1 MCQALKEIYAD
12 GVTEGREEGIFSVV
26 KHMTDH
32 GFSPEDIERYTG
44 ISGKEIRQA
53 MECQQR
59 EIRNLQETLEKQ
71 QEWLEYFLEYR
82 DRTEVDRLMLVNLVK
97 RIEVYEQKRIIIHF
111 WFEDEFEKV
120 LGLLETVNRT
130 KPDQRVEAFLK
141 GKGAEASA

>member
-1 MCQALKEIYAD
+1 M
-12 GVTEGREEGIFSVV
+12 
-26 KHMTDH
+26 
-32 GFSPEDIERYTG
+32 
-44 ISGKEIRQA
+44 
-53 MECQQR
+53 
-59 EIRNLQETLEKQ
+59 QETLEKQ

-120 LGLLETVNRT
+120 LGLLETVNRA
-130 KPDQRVEAFLK
+130 KPDQHVEAFLK

>member
-1 MCQALKEIYAD
+1 
-12 GVTEGREEGIFSVV
+12 
-26 KHMTDH
+26 
-32 GFSPEDIERYTG
+32 
-44 ISGKEIRQA
+44 

-97 RIEVYEQKRIIIHF
+97 RIEVYEQKRIIIHC

>member
-1 MCQALKEIYAD
+1 
-12 GVTEGREEGIFSVV
+12 
-26 KHMTDH
+26 
-32 GFSPEDIERYTG
+32 
-44 ISGKEIRQA
+44 

-97 RIEVYEQKRIIIHF
+97 RIEVYEQKRITIHF

-120 LGLLETVNRT
+120 LGLLETVNRA
-130 KPDQRVEAFLK
+130 KPDLRVEAFLK

>member
-1 MCQALKEIYAD
+1 
-12 GVTEGREEGIFSVV
+12 
-26 KHMTDH
+26 
-32 GFSPEDIERYTG
+32 
-44 ISGKEIRQA
+44 

-59 EIRNLQETLEKQ
+59 EIRNLRETLEKQ

>member
-1 MCQALKEIYAD
+1 
-12 GVTEGREEGIFSVV
+12 
-26 KHMTDH
+26 
-32 GFSPEDIERYTG
+32 
-44 ISGKEIRQA
+44 

-71 QEWLEYFLEYR
+71 QEWLEYFLEYQ

-97 RIEVYEQKRIIIHF
+97 RIEVYEQKRITIHF

-120 LGLLETVNRT
+120 LGLLETVNRA
-130 KPDQRVEAFLK
+130 KPDLRVEAFLK